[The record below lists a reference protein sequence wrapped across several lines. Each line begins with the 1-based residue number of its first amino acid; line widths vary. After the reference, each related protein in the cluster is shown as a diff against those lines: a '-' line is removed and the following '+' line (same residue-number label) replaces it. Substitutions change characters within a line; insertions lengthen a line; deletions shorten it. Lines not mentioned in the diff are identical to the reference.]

1 MLRQQLPV
9 HSPITLQSIWKAAE
23 EAIRAGSDAQNDL
36 RVLLAQEYAAE
47 HTLLFG
53 SGTQALQVAI
63 RLALRQTGDSPVA
76 LPAFSCFDVGA
87 AAVGA
92 RAQIRLYDLDPNTLG
107 PDLDSLARVLDRGTR
122 VVVVAPLY
130 GFPVDWASMDG
141 VLALHDA
148 VAIEDAAQGYQAR
161 WRGRPVGTLGP
172 MSVLSFGRGKGWT
185 GGAGGALLLRGTGA
199 RDVARLSLDRRGLL
213 DELRVLGML
222 TAQWLFGRPA
232 IYWLPTAVPWLGL
245 GETIYRDPTPP
256 RPMTLAAPACLAAL
270 REAAAR
276 EAAARRKNGRLLMA
290 ALGSHTQVRIV
301 HIHRD
306 AEPGFLRLP
315 VRLPRGLA
323 GFENPQQALRLGIL
337 PSHPSV
343 LAGIPQVRARLDRL
357 DDRWP
362 GGEELSRSLFTVPTH
377 SLLTERERR
386 EVTGMLQRYRA

>member
-23 EAIRAGSDAQNDL
+23 EAILTGSDAQNDL

-47 HTLLFG
+47 QTLLFG

-63 RLALRQTGDSPVA
+63 CLALRETGDSPVA

-161 WRGRPVGTLGP
+161 WRGRPLGTLGP

-222 TAQWLFGRPA
+222 TAQWLFGRPE

-256 RPMTLAAPACLAAL
+256 RPMRGGRQGSGRTPHERAPAHGCAWIAHPGSD
-270 REAAAR
+270 RPHPPG
-276 EAAARRKNGRLLMA
+276 RRTRFPA
-290 ALGSHTQVRIV
+290 
-301 HIHRD
+301 
-306 AEPGFLRLP
+306 P
-315 VRLPRGLA
+315 A
-323 GFENPQQALRLGIL
+323 GATP
-337 PSHPSV
+337 
-343 LAGIPQVRARLDRL
+343 AGT
-357 DDRWP
+357 RW
-362 GGEELSRSLFTVPTH
+362 F
-377 SLLTERERR
+377 
-386 EVTGMLQRYRA
+386 